1 MGRGDGQALGEPL
14 RHDAAVRAVAF
25 SPDGTKLATASEDKT
40 ARLWDVATGKL
51 LGDPLRHDN
60 RVNAVAFSPDGTKL
74 ATASD
79 DKTVRLWDV
88 PRAVPDDPVWLAAY
102 VRTGSQWSENADRSL
117 HRLSAEEAASDWR
130 EVLKSPAWFD
140 DRRTSLERS
149 RHALHAYE
157 ADRRE
162 AARDWFAAA
171 FHLRWLCEQEPKNAV
186 CWKRLGSASAED
198 GRWAESHRAYRVA
211 CGLLPDATELRYA
224 AGLAALAG
232 KDRPALRR
240 DLAELLAFAEN
251 SSRPDDWNL
260 AAWLAALSDE
270 KQIERPRFLALAR
283 KAIAADEKQLSY
295 RATLGGSLYRAG
307 EYKSAVGALADVQE
321 ADDYFIHAVSA
332 MAFQRMKKTSE
343 SNEQRD
349 ILRQIA
355 EMSPAD
361 NWKERCRRRL
371 LDAEVLAVCGP
382 AVKPKNK

>member
-1 MGRGDGQALGEPL
+1 MHGSKVL
-14 RHDAAVRAVAF
+14 AVAF
-25 SPDGTKLATASEDKT
+25 SPDGTKLATASDDKT
-40 ARLWDVATGKL
+40 ARLWDVATGKP
-51 LGDPLRHDN
+51 LGEPLRHGD

-74 ATASD
+74 ATASY

-102 VRTGSQWSENADRSL
+102 VRTGSQWSEGADRSL
-117 HRLSAEEAASDWR
+117 HRPSAEEAASDWR
-130 EVLKSPAWFD
+130 EVLQSPAWLD
-140 DRRTSLERS
+140 DRTASLEQS
-149 RHALHAYE
+149 RHALHASE
-157 ADRRE
+157 AERQE
-162 AARDWFAAA
+162 IAKNWFAAA

-186 CWKRLGSASAED
+186 CWKRLGSASAEE
-198 GRWAESHRAYRVA
+198 GHWAESHRAYRIA
-211 CGLLPDATELRYA
+211 CGLLPDAAELRYA

-240 DLAELLAFAEN
+240 DLADLLAFAEN
-251 SSRPDDWNL
+251 SSRPNDWDL

-270 KQIERPRFLALAR
+270 KEIDRPRFLALAR
-283 KAIAADEKQLSY
+283 KAIAADEKQLNY
-295 RATLGGSLYRAG
+295 RATLGASLYRAG
-307 EYKSAVGALADVQE
+307 EYKSTVEALADVQE

-349 ILRQIA
+349 ILRQIT